1 MLNHDISIRD
11 IYSMLRKALLAS
23 LLIFPAPN
31 AFSAEAILAGGC
43 FWCIEKDFEKVKG
56 VTNVISGY
64 SGGTGANPTYKNHSK
79 TGHRE
84 VVKVTFDESKIS
96 YEKLLSIFWRTVDP
110 TDAGGQFCD
119 RGFSYTTAIY
129 TKGRGQFEIA
139 QKSKKEAAAALGKP
153 IATEIVA
160 AKNFTPSEDY
170 HQNYARK
177 NPIRYNFYRRTCG
190 RDKGVKAVWGKQAYR
205 GVAGK

>member
-1 MLNHDISIRD
+1 M
-11 IYSMLRKALLAS
+11 
-23 LLIFPAPN
+23 
-31 AFSAEAILAGGC
+31 AGGC

-160 AKNFTPSEDY
+160 VKNFTP
-170 HQNYARK
+170 
-177 NPIRYNFYRRTCG
+177 
-190 RDKGVKAVWGKQAYR
+190 
-205 GVAGK
+205 